1 MDRRTSRP
9 VIARGVPKHVPPPPA
24 KSRRRTRARPSDGL
38 LAAALA
44 TLGEGVIIA
53 DGRWQ
58 RGGFGI
64 AFVNTSICTMT
75 GWSPDELRRHTHS
88 FLHADHRH
96 LAELR
101 RWRAKA
107 MPGRTFTG
115 EGYLTRQDGTRLYTT
130 WTFSLVAG
138 AKGRVTHVA
147 ITYRDMTAKRSLQEA
162 LIHSQ
167 RLEAVNRLA
176 GGVAHDFNN
185 LLSVINGYCEILGS
199 KPALR
204 REASREIGE
213 IHRAGLQAA
222 GLVRQLL
229 AFSRR
234 QTMDPK
240 VVSLNQLVR
249 DNAGI
254 FAKLLGTGKSI
265 ALTLDAV
272 TDHVRVDPSQLQ
284 QVLLNL
290 TLNARDALAPG
301 GRVTIS
307 TANRTI
313 SARFH
318 SRSGDTPPG
327 RYLLLSVQDNGRGM
341 DEETQAHLFEPFF
354 TTKEHGQGTGL
365 GLALVYGVVQQSGG
379 YISVRST
386 PGAGSIFE
394 ILLPEVAEEID
405 PQPASLG
412 VLPSTRGRETVL
424 ITEADPVVGKM
435 VAGILTTDGYI
446 VLAGSSPA
454 KSLQLAKRH
463 RKPIH
468 LLIGNLQHADGAKLA
483 RALLA
488 AHPRL
493 RLIATDSSPFT
504 PFAWLPREAQAA
516 LPKPYALSTLL
527 HTARALLDGKPPLE
541 KPTPARAKPARKH

>member
-1 MDRRTSRP
+1 MPS
-9 VIARGVPKHVPPPPA
+9 PK
-24 KSRRRTRARPSDGL
+24 KTTRLRSPARPSERL
-38 LAAALA
+38 RAAALD

-58 RGGFGI
+58 RGGFRI

-75 GWSPDELRRHTHS
+75 GWSAAELRQHPHG
-88 FLHADHRH
+88 FLHTDTRH
-96 LAELR
+96 LTDLR
-101 RWRAKA
+101 RWRSKA
-107 MPGRTFTG
+107 SQGRTFTG
-115 EGYLTRQDGTRLYTT
+115 EGYLTRRDGTRLYTT

-138 AKGRVTHVA
+138 ARGAITHVA

-199 KPALR
+199 KPSVRKEAT
-204 REASREIGE
+204 REVGE

-254 FAKLLGTGKSI
+254 FAKLLGPGKSI
-265 ALTLDAV
+265 ALALDAT
-272 TDHVRVDPSQLQ
+272 TDHVLVDPSQLQ

-290 TLNARDALAPG
+290 TLNARDALSPG
-301 GRVTIS
+301 GGVTIT
-307 TANRTI
+307 TANRLI
-313 SARFH
+313 DSRFH
-318 SRSGDTPPG
+318 ARAGDTPPG
-327 RYLLLSVQDNGRGM
+327 RYLQLCVQDNGRGM
-341 DEETQAHLFEPFF
+341 DEQTQAHLFEPFF

-379 YISVRST
+379 YISVRSA
-386 PGAGSIFE
+386 AGFGSTFE
-394 ILLPEVAEEID
+394 ILLPEVNEPAD
-405 PQPASLG
+405 PQPTSPG
-412 VLPSTRGRETVL
+412 PLPSTRGRETIL

-435 VAGILTTDGYI
+435 VAGILTTDGYT
-446 VLAGSSPA
+446 VLASGSPA
-454 KSLQLAKRH
+454 KAQLLARRH
-463 RKPIH
+463 KKPIH
-468 LLIGNLQHADGAKLA
+468 LLIGNLQPADSLKLA
-483 RALLA
+483 KALHST
-488 AHPRL
+488 HPDL
-493 RLIATDSSPFT
+493 RILATDST
-504 PFAWLPREAQAA
+504 PIAPLAWLPREAQAT
-516 LPKPYALSTLL
+516 LVKPYALSTLL
-527 HTARALLDGKPPLE
+527 HTVRALLDGK
-541 KPTPARAKPARKH
+541 TARPRSKA

>member
-1 MDRRTSRP
+1 M
-9 VIARGVPKHVPPPPA
+9 PPA
-24 KSRRRTRARPSDGL
+24 PSKPRRRSRARPSDAL

-53 DGRWQ
+53 DARWQ

-64 AFVNTSICTMT
+64 AFVNASICEMT
-75 GWSPDELRRHTHS
+75 GWSPAELRGRMHNV
-88 FLHADHRH
+88 LHPDHRH

-107 MPGRTFTG
+107 TPGRTFTG
-115 EGYLTRQDGTRLYTT
+115 EGYLTRRDGTLLYTT

-138 AKGRVTHVA
+138 ARGRITHVA

-204 REASREIGE
+204 REAGREIGE
-213 IHRAGLQAA
+213 IHRAGQQAV

-229 AFSRR
+229 AFSRH
-234 QTMDPK
+234 QTLEPK
-240 VVSLNQLVR
+240 VVSLNQLIR
-249 DNAGI
+249 DHAGI

-301 GRVTIS
+301 GRVTIG
-307 TANRTI
+307 TANRMI
-313 SARFH
+313 GARFH

-386 PGAGSIFE
+386 PGAGSTFE
-394 ILLPEVAEEID
+394 ILLPEVAEEVD

-424 ITEADPVVGKM
+424 IIEADPVVGKM
-435 VAGILTTDGYI
+435 VAGILTTDGYS
-446 VLAGSSPA
+446 VLTGSSPA

-468 LLIGNLQHADGAKLA
+468 LLIGNLQHPDGAKLA
-483 RALLA
+483 RALHA
-488 AHPRL
+488 GHPRL
-493 RLIATDSSPFT
+493 RLIATDSTPFT

-527 HTARALLDGKPPLE
+527 HTARALLDGKPSLE
-541 KPTPARAKPARKH
+541 KPTSARPKPARASRTRS